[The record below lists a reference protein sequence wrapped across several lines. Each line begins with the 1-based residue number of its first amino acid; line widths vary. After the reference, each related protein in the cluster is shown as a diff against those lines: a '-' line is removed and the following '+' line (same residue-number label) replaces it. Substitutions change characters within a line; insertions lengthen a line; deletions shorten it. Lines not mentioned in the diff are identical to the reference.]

1 MTNMELDDKNRS
13 ADEWLDIAL
22 KHYGDAEPRS
32 GLEGR
37 VLATLRF
44 ERKRITVS
52 RWNLWP
58 ALAGVAVLVVLGASI
73 ALVREHRI
81 KPVGVATQQTFP
93 PVEKTP
99 PLSLTSFVSAPK
111 PTHSRTSARS
121 AESIRDSPHLSQFPS
136 PQPLNEQEEILARYV
151 RENTQEAV
159 LLAQARAELLK
170 KDLLEFQ
177 APTNSAETSSQSE
190 E

>member
-13 ADEWLDIAL
+13 ADEWLDMTL

-52 RWNLWP
+52 RRNFWP
-58 ALAGVAVLVVLGASI
+58 ALAGVAILVVVGASI
-73 ALVREHRI
+73 ALVRGHRI
-81 KPVGVATQQTFP
+81 KPVGVATRQAFP

-99 PLSLTSFVSAPK
+99 HLSSTSFVSAPK
-111 PTHSRTSARS
+111 PTDSRTSARS
-121 AESIRDSPHLSQFPS
+121 AESISDSPHLSQFPS

-151 RENTQEAV
+151 RENTQEAKLV
-159 LLAQARAELLK
+159 AQARAELIK
-170 KDLLEFQ
+170 KDWLEFE
-177 APTNSAETSSQSE
+177 APPNSAETSP
-190 E
+190 

>member
-1 MTNMELDDKNRS
+1 MELDDKNRS

-37 VLATLRF
+37 VLATLRS
-44 ERKRITVS
+44 ERNRITVS
-52 RWNLWP
+52 RWNLRP

-81 KPVGVATQQTFP
+81 KPAGVATQQTFP
-93 PVEKTP
+93 PAEKAP
-99 PLSLTSFVSAPK
+99 ALSLTSLVSAPK

-121 AESIRDSPHLSQFPS
+121 AEGIRGSPHLSQFPS

-159 LLAQARAELLK
+159 LLAQAQAELLK

>member
-1 MTNMELDDKNRS
+1 MELDDKNRS

-37 VLATLRF
+37 VLATLRL

-52 RWNLWP
+52 RWNFWP

-93 PVEKTP
+93 PVEKTA
-99 PLSLTSFVSAPK
+99 PLSLTSLVSPPK

-151 RENTQEAV
+151 RENTQEAKFV
-159 LLAQARAELLK
+159 AQARAELMK
-170 KDLLEFQ
+170 KDWLEFE
-177 APTNSAETSSQSE
+177 APPNSAETSP
-190 E
+190 

>member
-1 MTNMELDDKNRS
+1 MELDDKNRS

-37 VLATLRF
+37 VLATVRF
-44 ERKRITVS
+44 ERTRITIS
-52 RWNLWP
+52 RRNFWP
-58 ALAGVAVLVVLGASI
+58 ALAGMAVLVILGASI
-73 ALVREHRI
+73 ALVRGYRI
-81 KPVGVATQQTFP
+81 KPVAVATRQTFP
-93 PVEKTP
+93 PAKKP
-99 PLSLTSFVSAPK
+99 APKIPTSFLSAPK

-121 AESIRDSPHLSQFPS
+121 AESKRDSLHLSQFPS

-159 LLAQARAELLK
+159 LLAQARDELLK
-170 KDLLEFQ
+170 EDLLEFQ
-177 APTNSAETSSQSE
+177 APTNSAGTSSQSE